1 MTRVLIDGKYELI
14 RKLKEGGFGIVYSG
28 WDLTLDKPVAIKEI
42 APSLVGDQQYMD
54 MFTDEAMNTAK
65 LAHSNIIQ
73 VLDLRKTDEGRV
85 FLIME
90 YIDGIDLRSALER
103 CERDQ
108 VVFPRDLGVHI
119 VTEVCKALLYA
130 HEAKDRRTGHP
141 LNIIHRD
148 VSPSNAMM
156 SVSGDVKLIDFG
168 IAKARQRVAKETRT
182 GVLKGK
188 VNYMS
193 PEQLEGKKIDARSD
207 LFSLGIVL
215 YEVLTARQLF
225 SGESD
230 YSIMKNIVAARV
242 ETEPLIEKNVPA
254 ALQRVVLKALKK
266 DLLER
271 YQSAKDMYVDLYN
284 YQRSSPLEAPQ
295 TELARFVNSLLM
307 LRPDER
313 PPKEGTTDT
322 LKRIADQS
330 KQIIAT
336 REVQYRGV
344 KDEEEV
350 PVKDVVQAATGTDAA
365 TAAVEMPKV
374 PPSKKPVRSGV
385 PAMLKA
391 TPPPRP
397 MKKPPEA
404 AGKKKRLVLPLGI
417 AAGIFITG
425 TVFWFS
431 LFAEKTVSLTTVP
444 SGATVIID
452 GEKQEGA
459 TPLELKG
466 LPEGEHDL
474 VFSKPGLQ
482 DLMVHFSYSKTER
495 KELAYAF
502 EVPVRLGSVPPG
514 AAVFINGAEQGKTP
528 LSVRRKLNLP
538 FDLKLRTPDGGELSG
553 FRLDPLQEAADI
565 TDARL
570 WRFVA
575 GKTPSLNFNVTGY
588 FKKEIEFRS
597 DPSGALVF
605 LGKDTAPSGNTAQKP
620 KLLLDYGKQRLRFA
634 RSGYEPREVTLEVG
648 AATEPVYTAEL
659 KALGSSTAAAT
670 ATDKKL
676 TSGGSGRSI
685 APPDKKPAE
694 SRTRIVV
701 KDERENNLSG
711 VPVTIRSRRTRE
723 ILAQGKTDGSGVFYA
738 ELSGGMYRVTVS
750 PPGFEPFTEE
760 FAVVVGQGKILAC
773 TLRRSSSSSR

>member
-14 RKLKEGGFGIVYSG
+14 RKLKEGGFGLVYYG
-28 WDLTLDKPVAIKEI
+28 WDQTLDKPVAIKEI

-90 YIDGIDLRSALER
+90 YIEGIDLRSALER

-108 VVFPRDLGVHI
+108 VFFPRDLGVHI
-119 VTEVCKALLYA
+119 VAEVCKALDYA
-130 HEAKDRRTGHP
+130 HHAKDRRTGHP

-148 VSPSNAMM
+148 ISPSNIMM

-182 GVLKGK
+182 GILKGK

-207 LFSLGIVL
+207 LFSLGIAL
-215 YEVLTARQLF
+215 YEVLTTRQLF

-230 YSIMKNIVAARV
+230 YSVMKNIVTARV
-242 ETEPLIEKNVPA
+242 DTEPLLEKNVPVP
-254 ALQRVVLKALKK
+254 LQRIVLKALKK
-266 DLLER
+266 DPLER
-271 YQSAKDMYVDLYN
+271 YQAAGEMYVDLYN
-284 YQRSSPLEAPQ
+284 YQRTSPLESPQ
-295 TELARFVNSLLM
+295 AELSRFVNSLLM

-313 PPKEGTTDT
+313 PPKEDTTDT
-322 LKRIADQS
+322 LRRIADKS

-344 KDEEEV
+344 RDDEEV
-350 PVKDVVQAATGTDAA
+350 PVKDVVQAAAGADAA
-365 TAAVEMPKV
+365 PSAVGTPKA
-374 PPSKKPVRSGV
+374 PPPKKSASAEAPT
-385 PAMLKA
+385 MLKA

-397 MKKPPEA
+397 VKRPPEVT
-404 AGKKKRLVLPLGI
+404 GKKKSIVWPIGI
-417 AAGIFITG
+417 AAGILIVG
-425 TVFWFS
+425 AALWFV
-431 LFAEKTVSLTTVP
+431 LFAKKTVTLSTVP
-444 SGATVIID
+444 SGAMVFIN
-452 GEKQEGA
+452 GEKEEGA
-459 TPLELKG
+459 TPIELKD

-474 VFSKPGLQ
+474 VFRKPGLP
-482 DLMVHFSYSKTER
+482 DLMVHLSYPKEQR
-495 KELAYAF
+495 KELTYVF
-502 EVPVRLGSVPPG
+502 EAPVQLVSVPAG
-514 AAVFINGAEQGKTP
+514 AAVLVNGAELGKTP
-528 LSVRRKLNLP
+528 LSIRWKLNEP
-538 FDLKLRTPDGGELSG
+538 FELKLRGPAGWELTG
-553 FRLDPLQEAADI
+553 FRLDPLREAADMA
-565 TDARL
+565 DARL
-570 WRFVA
+570 WRFAA

-597 DPSGALVF
+597 NPSGASVF
-605 LGKDTAPSGNTAQKP
+605 LGKDTAPSGNTAQNP
-620 KLLLDYGKQRLRFA
+620 RLLLDYGKQKLRFA
-634 RSGYEPREVTLEVG
+634 LSGYEPKQVTLDVE

-659 KALGSSTAAAT
+659 KPLGSSTVAVTEKRPAP
-670 ATDKKL
+670 
-676 TSGGSGRSI
+676 GGSTRSI
-685 APPDKKPAE
+685 ASPDKKPAD

-711 VPVTIRSRRTRE
+711 APVTIRSRRTRE
-723 ILAQGKTDGSGVFYA
+723 IVAQGKTDGSGVFYA

-750 PPGFEPFTEE
+750 PPGFEPFSEE
-760 FAVVVGQGKILAC
+760 FAVVAGQGKMLPC